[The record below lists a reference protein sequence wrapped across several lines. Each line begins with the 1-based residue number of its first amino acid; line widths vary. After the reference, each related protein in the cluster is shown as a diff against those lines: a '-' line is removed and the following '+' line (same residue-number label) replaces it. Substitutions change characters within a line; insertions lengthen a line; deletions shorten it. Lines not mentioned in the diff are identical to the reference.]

1 MWHFP
6 SIVCVYIFSTE
17 LMRSRLGKA
26 IFGFACRITMTLI
39 SPHHFSEK
47 LLLLVGIAQ
56 GRIAIADIS
65 KVFCEL
71 DHDILEV
78 FIPHANL
85 PDLSQR
91 VTIAIKP
98 IKSGHSIQTKFP
110 LSANGM

>member
-1 MWHFP
+1 MHI
-6 SIVCVYIFSTE
+6 SLI
-17 LMRSRLGKA
+17 KA
-26 IFGFACRITMTLI
+26 IFGFTCRITMTLI

-47 LLLLVGIAQ
+47 ELLLVG
-56 GRIAIADIS
+56 IAIADIS

>member
-1 MWHFP
+1 
-6 SIVCVYIFSTE
+6 
-17 LMRSRLGKA
+17 MRVRLTKA
-26 IFGFACRITMTLI
+26 IFGFTCRVTMTFI
-39 SPHHFSEK
+39 CPHHFSEIE
-47 LLLLVGIAQ
+47 LLLLV
-56 GRIAIADIS
+56 RIAIADIS

>member
-1 MWHFP
+1 
-6 SIVCVYIFSTE
+6 
-17 LMRSRLGKA
+17 MRIGLGKA

-47 LLLLVGIAQ
+47 ELLVG
-56 GRIAIADIS
+56 IAIADIS

>member
-1 MWHFP
+1 M
-6 SIVCVYIFSTE
+6 YI
-17 LMRSRLGKA
+17 RLVKA
-26 IFGFACRITMTLI
+26 IFGFTCRIITTLI
-39 SPHHFSEK
+39 SGGHFSEIE
-47 LLLLVGIAQ
+47 LLLVG
-56 GRIAIADIS
+56 IAIADIS